1 MPDLEEEEIIGGAG
15 EGLETGGGADL
26 DDLED
31 GPTGTGGS
39 LVVEDEEDPYEDSN
53 GSGGTNNAN
62 DSLNAISQSVWY
74 EKVYEDEENAETASH
89 LVM

>member
-1 MPDLEEEEIIGGAG
+1 MPGIDEETLEVGAG
-15 EGLETGGGADL
+15 EGFETGGGADL

-31 GPTGTGGS
+31 GPNGTGGS
-39 LVVEDEEDPYEDSN
+39 LVVEDEEDAS
-53 GSGGTNNAN
+53 T
-62 DSLNAISQSVWY
+62 AISQSVWY

>member
-1 MPDLEEEEIIGGAG
+1 MPGIDEETLEVGAG
-15 EGLETGGGADL
+15 EGIATGGGADL

-31 GPTGTGGS
+31 GPSGTGGS

-53 GSGGTNNAN
+53 GSGGSNNTN

>member
-1 MPDLEEEEIIGGAG
+1 MPGNDEETLEVGAG
-15 EGLETGGGADL
+15 EGFETGDGADL

-39 LVVEDEEDPYEDSN
+39 LVVEDETP
-53 GSGGTNNAN
+53 T
-62 DSLNAISQSVWY
+62 AISQSVWY

>member
-1 MPDLEEEEIIGGAG
+1 MPGIDEETLEVGAG
-15 EGLETGGGADL
+15 EDIATGGGADL

-39 LVVEDEEDPYEDSN
+39 LVVEDEEDAS
-53 GSGGTNNAN
+53 T
-62 DSLNAISQSVWY
+62 AISQSVWY

>member
-1 MPDLEEEEIIGGAG
+1 MPGIDEETLEVGAG
-15 EGLETGGGADL
+15 EGFETGDGADL

-39 LVVEDEEDPYEDSN
+39 LVVEDEEDETP
-53 GSGGTNNAN
+53 T
-62 DSLNAISQSVWY
+62 AISQSVWY

>member
-1 MPDLEEEEIIGGAG
+1 MPGIDEETLEVGAG
-15 EGLETGGGADL
+15 EGFETGDGADL

-39 LVVEDEEDPYEDSN
+39 LVVEDEEDAS
-53 GSGGTNNAN
+53 T
-62 DSLNAISQSVWY
+62 AISQSVWY

>member
-1 MPDLEEEEIIGGAG
+1 MPGIDEETLEVGAG
-15 EGLETGGGADL
+15 EGFETGGGADL
-26 DDLED
+26 DDLKD

-39 LVVEDEEDPYEDSN
+39 LVVEDEEEPNTSN
-53 GSGGTNNAN
+53 GSNNAN

>member
-1 MPDLEEEEIIGGAG
+1 MPGIDEETLEVGAG
-15 EGLETGGGADL
+15 EGFETGGGADL

-39 LVVEDEEDPYEDSN
+39 LVVEDEEDAS
-53 GSGGTNNAN
+53 T
-62 DSLNAISQSVWY
+62 AISQSTWY

>member
-1 MPDLEEEEIIGGAG
+1 MPDLEEEETIGGAG
-15 EGLETGGGADL
+15 EGMATGGGADL

-39 LVVEDEEDPYEDSN
+39 LVVEDEEDETP
-53 GSGGTNNAN
+53 T
-62 DSLNAISQSVWY
+62 AISQSVWY

>member
-15 EGLETGGGADL
+15 GFDL
-26 DDLED
+26 GDEDDTT
-31 GPTGTGGS
+31 PT
-39 LVVEDEEDPYEDSN
+39 
-53 GSGGTNNAN
+53 
-62 DSLNAISQSVWY
+62 AISQSTWY

>member
-1 MPDLEEEEIIGGAG
+1 MPGIDEETLEVGAG
-15 EGLETGGGADL
+15 EDIATGGGADL

-31 GPTGTGGS
+31 VPSGTGGS
-39 LVVEDEEDPYEDSN
+39 LVVEDEEDAS
-53 GSGGTNNAN
+53 T
-62 DSLNAISQSVWY
+62 AISQSVWY

>member
-1 MPDLEEEEIIGGAG
+1 MPGNDEETLEVGAG
-15 EGLETGGGADL
+15 EGFETGGGADL

-31 GPTGTGGS
+31 GPTGIGGS
-39 LVVEDEEDPYEDSN
+39 IVVEDEEDAS
-53 GSGGTNNAN
+53 T
-62 DSLNAISQSVWY
+62 AISQSKWY

>member
-15 EGLETGGGADL
+15 GFAEDGGDEIGTDINAGGADVGGF
-26 DDLED
+26 DLGE
-31 GPTGTGGS
+31 
-39 LVVEDEEDPYEDSN
+39 EDETP
-53 GSGGTNNAN
+53 T
-62 DSLNAISQSVWY
+62 AISQSTWY

>member
-15 EGLETGGGADL
+15 EGLETGDGADL

-39 LVVEDEEDPYEDSN
+39 LVVEDEEDAP
-53 GSGGTNNAN
+53 T
-62 DSLNAISQSVWY
+62 AISQSVWY

>member
-1 MPDLEEEEIIGGAG
+1 MPGIDEETLEAGAG
-15 EGLETGGGADL
+15 EGFETGGGADL

-39 LVVEDEEDPYEDSN
+39 LVVEDEEDAS
-53 GSGGTNNAN
+53 T
-62 DSLNAISQSVWY
+62 AISQSKWY